1 MPRPPD
7 PGYLRFNPPISLGS
21 DQYFRAWALLE
32 DMGIKNKVA
41 FIYRGRQDLHGL
53 AFPSKEHA
61 MIFKL
66 RL

>member
-1 MPRPPD
+1 
-7 PGYLRFNPPISLGS
+7 
-21 DQYFRAWALLE
+21 
-32 DMGIKNKVA
+32 MGIKNKVA

-53 AFPSKEHA
+53 AFPSKEQA